1 MDETRGACRT
11 GGGQEVRSASHIAGF
26 ETGLIRRV
34 DNPRDVDD
42 GVRAFAKPFEAGDI
56 LQRTG
61 DPFDVFSLA
70 LLAAS
75 EGADLMARLNGLVEQ
90 ARADK
95 ACGAGYSELQ
105 RGDQGLV
112 SAGSTF
118 SSSDG
123 ASR

>member
-1 MDETRGACRT
+1 MHETRGTCRT
-11 GGGQEVRSASHIAGF
+11 GGGQQVCGARHIAGV
-26 ETGLIRRV
+26 ETGLVRSV

-56 LQRTG
+56 LQRAG
-61 DPFDVFSLA
+61 NPFDVFSLP
-70 LLAAS
+70 LIAAG
-75 EGADLMARLNGLVEQ
+75 ERADLMARLKGLVEQ
-90 ARADK
+90 ARADE
-95 ACGAGYSELQ
+95 AGGAGYSELQ